1 MQSLLLREISKMPSI
16 CRDNVAAAT
25 ANALTGLK
33 NNTVGPD
40 GAYLTLFASTPT
52 TGGNVDF
59 TAEGGNLLISDAA
72 AVNTE
77 QNADEVAVPLDLIAL
92 NEPVAAGE
100 LFLAINA
107 QIVNFKLFI
116 SDQPLVF

>member
-1 MQSLLLREISKMPSI
+1 MPSI
-16 CRDNVAAAT
+16 CRDNIAAGV

-40 GAYLTLFASTPT
+40 GAFVSLFASTPT

-59 TAEGGNLLISDAA
+59 TAEGGNLLLSDAA

-77 QNADEVAVPLDLIAL
+77 QNADETAIPLDLIVL
-92 NEPVAAGE
+92 NEAVGPGE

-116 SDQPLVF
+116 TDQPQIY